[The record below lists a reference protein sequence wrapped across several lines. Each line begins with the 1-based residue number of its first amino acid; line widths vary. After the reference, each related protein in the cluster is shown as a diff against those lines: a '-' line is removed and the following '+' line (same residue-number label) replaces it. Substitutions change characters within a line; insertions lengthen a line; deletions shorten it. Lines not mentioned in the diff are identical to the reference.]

1 MTSDKTLCQS
11 SFLLD
16 THQPNVRVYA
26 IENFVHAPTFRKI
39 NETKKAGKLVNLTF
53 TKVVLFLVCYADAE
67 RLSEIFKMRTQGNS
81 VFFDYNG
88 IHKLRD

>member
-16 THQPNVRVYA
+16 THQPNVRVR
-26 IENFVHAPTFRKI
+26 HRKLCARSHFSQ
-39 NETKKAGKLVNLTF
+39 NKLSKKAGKLVNLTF
-53 TKVVLFLVCYADAE
+53 TKVVLFLVCYTQAK